1 MIGRKIYALYI
12 LAFLAFY
19 SKDTD
24 AARILGFFSTPS
36 KSHLLIHAAIADTL
50 ARAGHDVTVIAV
62 SKNVYPHAHYKFI
75 EIELGEDAQFN
86 HSTLQNMVN
95 KPKPFYMSFFNLAHS
110 FGITANRTLN
120 HPKMQDFLRTH
131 GAGAFDLLLLGYT
144 VNDFA
149 MGLGAHFGCPIIL
162 SFMVQPIFLT
172 DLLVG
177 NPTEHA
183 YAPPLLSNLKAPLT
197 FWERVLSFL
206 GNFFE
211 QWIMLPIFEINLLK
225 LYNRAINAARILGF
239 FSTQSKSHTLIHA
252 AIADTLARAG
262 HDVTVIAVS
271 KNVYPQAHYKF
282 IEIELGIDAQ
292 YQHNTLQNMVNK
304 PKPFYISFFNLAES
318 LNFAVNRTLNHPKMQ
333 DFLRRHGAGAFDLVL
348 LGYTGND
355 FAMGLGAHFGCPII
369 LSFMVQ
375 PIFTINQL
383 VGNPSEHAYAPP
395 LLSNLKAP
403 LTFWERVLSF
413 LANFFEQWIMLPIF
427 EINLL
432 KLYNPLNGESARI
445 LAFFPTTLR
454 SHQLMNCAVADALA
468 EAGHNVT
475 VIGATMNVYP
485 RSKYRYIRIEGVKV
499 GDELIKKIVN
509 VPSMNTYKYMGLLLP
524 FLRVHNA
531 TLAQPKIQQF
541 LKTSQESDYDLL
553 LLTYLMN
560 DFHLGLGAHFKCP
573 IVVFYVSEP
582 LLKIQSWVG
591 NPDEFSYVPIRLS
604 GMTQPLNFAKR
615 VSNFLWYLLESV
627 AIDGFMKTP
636 IEEFYKPAFAVV
648 MPPSALLC
656 SLLLFIAL
664 TASRFELAY
673 TARILGFF
681 PSPSKSHLIVHA
693 AIADTLAQAGHDV
706 TVIGSSN
713 NVYPQ
718 AKYKYI
724 QTAQHTLDSSVIT
737 GMMNSSFYKQ
747 FGNMV
752 KSIASTANASITHPR
767 MQRFLQEHG
776 AGDFDLLIVGYFM
789 NDFHFGLAAHFQ
801 CPLVVSFMIQPIMTI
816 NRMLGNPNEMAYV
829 PTLMGKQTQPMGFVA
844 RVKNLF
850 SILIEELIIAP
861 LNYGYQQQLYD
872 LQPTACVEAARI
884 LGFFASPSKSHIIVH
899 CAVADA
905 LAQAGHNV
913 TVIASGPNVR
923 RQAKYK
929 YIELDTIGD
938 HPLMSTDM
946 VNKRK
951 YFWQRFGSLLDTIS
965 TNANETQHHKRVQQ
979 FLQEHRAG
987 DFDLLLF
994 GYFMN
999 DFQLGLAGHFRCPI
1013 VVSFMI
1019 QPIYAVNLY
1028 VGNPSESAYVPGIF
1042 GYLVQPMKFLERVKN
1057 KIVAYIEEIIIQ
1069 NMLDSYTSKYYDHR
1083 QAHVPHSIEEQ
1094 FRRGLNMSLRATVAI
1109 FFALII
1115 GGFNAPPVQS
1125 ARILGFFP
1133 SVSPS
1138 HLFIHCA
1145 VADALAE
1152 AGHNVTVLSSTK
1164 NPYKLAKYNYIQ
1176 LDLPLFPK
1184 EFLRRLVTKE
1194 QSLIARYPYFIEE
1207 VTSLANQSFSNPRLR
1222 QFLDTHGEGSFDL
1235 LILGYFMNDFH
1246 LGLGAHFKVPIVVSF
1261 MVQPIFAVHNL
1272 VKNPIEPAYV
1282 PTLFCERKQ
1291 PLDFWG
1297 RLQNY
1302 VVALFETFYMT
1313 LIVERESQKYYDYNF
1328 PPDRYPPFED
1338 VRQNVSLIFTNHH
1351 FSQGPIRPNVPNL
1364 IEIGGIQ
1371 IKEKPDP
1378 LPADIAK
1385 ILDEAKEGA
1394 IYFSLGSNIQ
1404 GSHLTEEKVKIMFN
1418 VISKLPYKVL
1428 WKWGPND
1435 RPGQSENIIYRDW
1448 LPQDDILAH
1457 PNIKLFITHG
1467 GMGSVVE
1474 AQYHGVPMVGIP
1486 LFGDQPSN
1494 MANVQRS
1501 GYGLAVDYITLSEES
1516 LNNAIQ
1522 EVLTN
1527 PKYTNTVQEFSRLY
1541 RDRPMTP
1548 RQTVVYW
1555 VEYVLR
1561 HKGAKHMQSPAVHM
1575 NRWQLMSLDVIG
1587 FLWAIFAGVVLVCA
1601 IVFRLLCGEKKDKK
1615 EVKVEKT
1622 KQK

>member
-1 MIGRKIYALYI
+1 
-12 LAFLAFY
+12 
-19 SKDTD
+19 
-24 AARILGFFSTPS
+24 
-36 KSHLLIHAAIADTL
+36 
-50 ARAGHDVTVIAV
+50 
-62 SKNVYPHAHYKFI
+62 
-75 EIELGEDAQFN
+75 
-86 HSTLQNMVN
+86 
-95 KPKPFYMSFFNLAHS
+95 
-110 FGITANRTLN
+110 
-120 HPKMQDFLRTH
+120 
-131 GAGAFDLLLLGYT
+131 
-144 VNDFA
+144 
-149 MGLGAHFGCPIIL
+149 
-162 SFMVQPIFLT
+162 
-172 DLLVG
+172 
-177 NPTEHA
+177 
-183 YAPPLLSNLKAPLT
+183 
-197 FWERVLSFL
+197 
-206 GNFFE
+206 
-211 QWIMLPIFEINLLK
+211 
-225 LYNRAINAARILGF
+225 
-239 FSTQSKSHTLIHA
+239 
-252 AIADTLARAG
+252 
-262 HDVTVIAVS
+262 
-271 KNVYPQAHYKF
+271 
-282 IEIELGIDAQ
+282 
-292 YQHNTLQNMVNK
+292 
-304 PKPFYISFFNLAES
+304 
-318 LNFAVNRTLNHPKMQ
+318 
-333 DFLRRHGAGAFDLVL
+333 
-348 LGYTGND
+348 
-355 FAMGLGAHFGCPII
+355 
-369 LSFMVQ
+369 
-375 PIFTINQL
+375 
-383 VGNPSEHAYAPP
+383 
-395 LLSNLKAP
+395 
-403 LTFWERVLSF
+403 
-413 LANFFEQWIMLPIF
+413 
-427 EINLL
+427 
-432 KLYNPLNGESARI
+432 
-445 LAFFPTTLR
+445 
-454 SHQLMNCAVADALA
+454 
-468 EAGHNVT
+468 
-475 VIGATMNVYP
+475 
-485 RSKYRYIRIEGVKV
+485 
-499 GDELIKKIVN
+499 
-509 VPSMNTYKYMGLLLP
+509 
-524 FLRVHNA
+524 
-531 TLAQPKIQQF
+531 
-541 LKTSQESDYDLL
+541 
-553 LLTYLMN
+553 
-560 DFHLGLGAHFKCP
+560 
-573 IVVFYVSEP
+573 
-582 LLKIQSWVG
+582 
-591 NPDEFSYVPIRLS
+591 
-604 GMTQPLNFAKR
+604 
-615 VSNFLWYLLESV
+615 
-627 AIDGFMKTP
+627 
-636 IEEFYKPAFAVV
+636 

-861 LNYGYQQQLYD
+861 LNYGYQQQL
-872 LQPTACVEAARI
+872 
-884 LGFFASPSKSHIIVH
+884 
-899 CAVADA
+899 
-905 LAQAGHNV
+905 
-913 TVIASGPNVR
+913 
-923 RQAKYK
+923 
-929 YIELDTIGD
+929 
-938 HPLMSTDM
+938 
-946 VNKRK
+946 
-951 YFWQRFGSLLDTIS
+951 
-965 TNANETQHHKRVQQ
+965 
-979 FLQEHRAG
+979 
-987 DFDLLLF
+987 
-994 GYFMN
+994 
-999 DFQLGLAGHFRCPI
+999 
-1013 VVSFMI
+1013 
-1019 QPIYAVNLY
+1019 
-1028 VGNPSESAYVPGIF
+1028 
-1042 GYLVQPMKFLERVKN
+1042 
-1057 KIVAYIEEIIIQ
+1057 
-1069 NMLDSYTSKYYDHR
+1069 
-1083 QAHVPHSIEEQ
+1083 
-1094 FRRGLNMSLRATVAI
+1094 
-1109 FFALII
+1109 
-1115 GGFNAPPVQS
+1115 
-1125 ARILGFFP
+1125 
-1133 SVSPS
+1133 
-1138 HLFIHCA
+1138 
-1145 VADALAE
+1145 
-1152 AGHNVTVLSSTK
+1152 
-1164 NPYKLAKYNYIQ
+1164 
-1176 LDLPLFPK
+1176 
-1184 EFLRRLVTKE
+1184 
-1194 QSLIARYPYFIEE
+1194 
-1207 VTSLANQSFSNPRLR
+1207 
-1222 QFLDTHGEGSFDL
+1222 
-1235 LILGYFMNDFH
+1235 
-1246 LGLGAHFKVPIVVSF
+1246 
-1261 MVQPIFAVHNL
+1261 
-1272 VKNPIEPAYV
+1272 
-1282 PTLFCERKQ
+1282 
-1291 PLDFWG
+1291 
-1297 RLQNY
+1297 
-1302 VVALFETFYMT
+1302 
-1313 LIVERESQKYYDYNF
+1313 YDYNF

>member
-1 MIGRKIYALYI
+1 MKGMC
-12 LAFLAFY
+12 
-19 SKDTD
+19 
-24 AARILGFFSTPS
+24 
-36 KSHLLIHAAIADTL
+36 
-50 ARAGHDVTVIAV
+50 
-62 SKNVYPHAHYKFI
+62 
-75 EIELGEDAQFN
+75 Q
-86 HSTLQNMVN
+86 
-95 KPKPFYMSFFNLAHS
+95 
-110 FGITANRTLN
+110 
-120 HPKMQDFLRTH
+120 RTH
-131 GAGAFDLLLLGYT
+131 
-144 VNDFA
+144 
-149 MGLGAHFGCPIIL
+149 
-162 SFMVQPIFLT
+162 
-172 DLLVG
+172 
-177 NPTEHA
+177 
-183 YAPPLLSNLKAPLT
+183 
-197 FWERVLSFL
+197 W
-206 GNFFE
+206 
-211 QWIMLPIFEINLLK
+211 LP
-225 LYNRAINAARILGF
+225 AACI
-239 FSTQSKSHTLIHA
+239 
-252 AIADTLARAG
+252 
-262 HDVTVIAVS
+262 
-271 KNVYPQAHYKF
+271 
-282 IEIELGIDAQ
+282 
-292 YQHNTLQNMVNK
+292 
-304 PKPFYISFFNLAES
+304 
-318 LNFAVNRTLNHPKMQ
+318 
-333 DFLRRHGAGAFDLVL
+333 
-348 LGYTGND
+348 
-355 FAMGLGAHFGCPII
+355 
-369 LSFMVQ
+369 
-375 PIFTINQL
+375 
-383 VGNPSEHAYAPP
+383 
-395 LLSNLKAP
+395 
-403 LTFWERVLSF
+403 
-413 LANFFEQWIMLPIF
+413 
-427 EINLL
+427 
-432 KLYNPLNGESARI
+432 
-445 LAFFPTTLR
+445 
-454 SHQLMNCAVADALA
+454 ALA
-468 EAGHNVT
+468 CA
-475 VIGATMNVYP
+475 
-485 RSKYRYIRIEGVKV
+485 
-499 GDELIKKIVN
+499 
-509 VPSMNTYKYMGLLLP
+509 
-524 FLRVHNA
+524 
-531 TLAQPKIQQF
+531 
-541 LKTSQESDYDLL
+541 
-553 LLTYLMN
+553 
-560 DFHLGLGAHFKCP
+560 
-573 IVVFYVSEP
+573 
-582 LLKIQSWVG
+582 
-591 NPDEFSYVPIRLS
+591 LS
-604 GMTQPLNFAKR
+604 
-615 VSNFLWYLLESV
+615 
-627 AIDGFMKTP
+627 
-636 IEEFYKPAFAVV
+636 
-648 MPPSALLC
+648 
-656 SLLLFIAL
+656 
-664 TASRFELAY
+664 
-673 TARILGFF
+673 
-681 PSPSKSHLIVHA
+681 
-693 AIADTLAQAGHDV
+693 
-706 TVIGSSN
+706 
-713 NVYPQ
+713 
-718 AKYKYI
+718 
-724 QTAQHTLDSSVIT
+724 
-737 GMMNSSFYKQ
+737 
-747 FGNMV
+747 
-752 KSIASTANASITHPR
+752 
-767 MQRFLQEHG
+767 
-776 AGDFDLLIVGYFM
+776 
-789 NDFHFGLAAHFQ
+789 
-801 CPLVVSFMIQPIMTI
+801 
-816 NRMLGNPNEMAYV
+816 
-829 PTLMGKQTQPMGFVA
+829 
-844 RVKNLF
+844 
-850 SILIEELIIAP
+850 
-861 LNYGYQQQLYD
+861 

-1069 NMLDSYTSKYYDHR
+1069 NMLDSYTS
-1083 QAHVPHSIEEQ
+1083 
-1094 FRRGLNMSLRATVAI
+1094 
-1109 FFALII
+1109 
-1115 GGFNAPPVQS
+1115 
-1125 ARILGFFP
+1125 
-1133 SVSPS
+1133 
-1138 HLFIHCA
+1138 
-1145 VADALAE
+1145 
-1152 AGHNVTVLSSTK
+1152 
-1164 NPYKLAKYNYIQ
+1164 
-1176 LDLPLFPK
+1176 
-1184 EFLRRLVTKE
+1184 
-1194 QSLIARYPYFIEE
+1194 
-1207 VTSLANQSFSNPRLR
+1207 
-1222 QFLDTHGEGSFDL
+1222 
-1235 LILGYFMNDFH
+1235 
-1246 LGLGAHFKVPIVVSF
+1246 
-1261 MVQPIFAVHNL
+1261 
-1272 VKNPIEPAYV
+1272 
-1282 PTLFCERKQ
+1282 
-1291 PLDFWG
+1291 
-1297 RLQNY
+1297 
-1302 VVALFETFYMT
+1302 
-1313 LIVERESQKYYDYNF
+1313 KYYDYNF